1 MTRHFLRF
9 LMLIA
14 VCFSASIG
22 ISQTDNNGMGT
33 LRGTVRNQSGQALPG
48 ATVIPLDQKSA
59 AVVTEVDGTF
69 ELQLRANRSWTV
81 RFGFVG
87 FQTKEVTVELR
98 ESFPTEQ
105 NITLIPGVALK
116 TSEVIADGERTGPI
130 QRIDPKVAARIPSP
144 RGTIEDLLIQA
155 PVNFTSELS
164 SGYNV
169 RGGSFDENLVY
180 VNDVEVYRPFL
191 VRAGQQEG
199 LSFPNPDMVESIE
212 FSAGGFEAKY
222 GDKMSSVLDIQY
234 RKPTKAAT
242 RFTGSML
249 GAQAQQDLVSRKGP
263 AGHRLWT
270 ANTGVRFRDNS
281 YVLGTLDEGG
291 EYQPRYID
299 VQSFVTIDPDG
310 YGPWE
315 IELLGIY
322 GQNDYT
328 FIPEERQSDV
338 GNINEALRLKIY
350 FDGQEKTS
358 YRTGFGALAVNH
370 TGENHRL
377 RWITS
382 AFQTAESETFDI
394 LGAYFLDELDRDLGS
409 DALGEEAV
417 NRGVGVFLNH
427 ARNRLY
433 ANVLSTALKGST
445 SFGGGNGLLE
455 WGVKWQREQ
464 IEDYLAEWSL
474 TDSAGFIAPH
484 PQDSIGYIDEGP
496 QQTIELEDVIRAN
509 NDVNAQRSQAFV
521 QGSWS
526 WEDRFKGLW
535 EINAGIRGHHWGFTN
550 QRTNETGGPVLVGG
564 PRGHISYR
572 PLEEDGMPSIV
583 WNFAAGVYWQPPFYR
598 EMRRLDGTLN
608 ANIRPQ
614 KATHFVLGMDRIF
627 KLYDRPFKMVGEV
640 YYKGMDALIPYE
652 IENVRQRYYAK
663 NNSSGYAA
671 GADFMLNGEFI
682 DGIQSWFRMSVMKTE
697 EDLNDDDYWQYYNSA
712 GTPIITGFTL
722 DNVPVDSALISPGFI
737 PRQTDQRFNMSLLFQ
752 DEMPGNE
759 AYKVLISLYFG
770 TGLPFGPPSFERYK
784 DILRTPTYRRVDIG
798 FSRELFTAA
807 NRTTK
812 YDDLSGFISVEVFNI
827 LGIRNTINHTWIED
841 VNRRLYAIPNY
852 LTNRRLNL
860 KVGLSF

>member
-1 MTRHFLRF
+1 MMRQSLRHLVLIFFCFLA
-9 LMLIA
+9 I
-14 VCFSASIG
+14 SSIG
-22 ISQTDNNGMGT
+22 QIDIGSSSV
-33 LRGTVRNQSGQALPG
+33 LRGFVKNKSGEPLPG
-48 ATVIPLDQKSA
+48 ATVIPLEQKSA
-59 AVVTEVDGTF
+59 SVVTDLDGTF
-69 ELQLRANRSWTV
+69 ELQLRTNKTWTI

-87 FQTKEVTVELR
+87 FQSQEKIVVLNEIEPTILTV
-98 ESFPTEQ
+98 
-105 NITLIPGVALK
+105 TLIPGVALQ
-116 TSEVIADGERTGPI
+116 TSEVIADGARTGPI

-234 RKPTKAAT
+234 RKPRKAAT
-242 RFTGSML
+242 RFTASML
-249 GAQAQQDLVSRKGP
+249 GAQIQQDLVSQKGP
-263 AGHRLWT
+263 TGHRLWT
-270 ANTGVRFRDNS
+270 ANTGVRYRDNS
-281 YVLGTLDEGG
+281 YVLGSLDEGG
-291 EYQPRYID
+291 EYQPRYLD
-299 VQSFVTIDPDG
+299 VQSFITIDPDG

-322 GQNDYT
+322 GQNDYR
-328 FIPEERQSDV
+328 FIPEKRQSDV
-338 GNINEALRLKIY
+338 GNINEALRLQIY

-358 YRTGFGALAVNH
+358 YRTGFGALALNH
-370 TGENHRL
+370 TSESHRV

-409 DALGEEAV
+409 DELGEESV

-433 ANVLSTALKGST
+433 ANVISSALKGSS
-445 SFGGGNGLLE
+445 SFGSGNGLIE
-455 WGVKWQREQ
+455 WGAKWQREQ
-464 IEDYLAEWSL
+464 IEDYLSEWSL
-474 TDSAGFIAPH
+474 TDSAGFISPH

-496 QQTIELEDVIRAN
+496 QQVIELEDVIRAT
-509 NDVNAQRSQAFV
+509 NDVNAQRSQAYI
-521 QGSWS
+521 QGSWA

-535 EINAGIRGHHWGFTN
+535 EVNAGVRGHLWGFTN
-550 QRTNETGGPVLVGG
+550 ERNNETGGPILVGG

-572 PLEEDGMPSIV
+572 PLETEGQTSTV

-598 EMRRLDGTLN
+598 EMRRIDGTLN
-608 ANIRPQ
+608 ADIRPQ

-627 KLYDRPFKMVGEV
+627 ELYDRPFKMVGEV

-652 IENVRQRYYAK
+652 IENVRQRYYAT
-663 NNSSGYAA
+663 NNSAGYAA

-712 GTPIITGFTL
+712 GTPIIAGYTL
-722 DNVPVDSALISPGFI
+722 DNVPTDSALISPGFI

-798 FSRELFTAA
+798 FSRDLFTS
-807 NRTTK
+807 TK
-812 YDDLSGFISVEVFNI
+812 RMDKKEELSGFISIEVFNI
-827 LGIRNTINHTWIED
+827 LGIRNTINYTWIED
-841 VNRRLYAIPNY
+841 VNGRLYAIPNY

-860 KVGLSF
+860 KVGIAF

>member
-1 MTRHFLRF
+1 MMRQSLRHLVLIFFCFLA
-9 LMLIA
+9 I
-14 VCFSASIG
+14 SSIG
-22 ISQTDNNGMGT
+22 QIDIGSSSV
-33 LRGTVRNQSGQALPG
+33 LRGFVKNKSGEPLPG
-48 ATVIPLDQKSA
+48 ATVIPLEQKSA
-59 AVVTEVDGTF
+59 SVVTDLDGAF
-69 ELQLRANRSWTV
+69 ELQLRTNKTWTI

-87 FQTKEVTVELR
+87 FQSQEKIVVLNEIEPTIVTV
-98 ESFPTEQ
+98 
-105 NITLIPGVALK
+105 TLIPGVALQ
-116 TSEVIADGERTGPI
+116 TSEVIADGARTGPI

-234 RKPTKAAT
+234 RKPRKATT
-242 RFTGSML
+242 RFTASML
-249 GAQAQQDLVSRKGP
+249 GAQIQQDVVSQKGP
-263 AGHRLWT
+263 TGHRLWT
-270 ANTGVRFRDNS
+270 ANTGVRYRDNS
-281 YVLGTLDEGG
+281 YVLGSLDEGG
-291 EYQPRYID
+291 EYQPRYLD
-299 VQSFVTIDPDG
+299 VQSFITIDPDG

-322 GQNDYT
+322 GQNDYR

-358 YRTGFGALAVNH
+358 YRTGFGALALNH
-370 TGENHRL
+370 TSESHRV

-409 DALGEEAV
+409 DELGEESV

-433 ANVLSTALKGST
+433 ANVISSALKGSS
-445 SFGGGNGLLE
+445 SFGSGNGLIE
-455 WGVKWQREQ
+455 WGAKWQREQ
-464 IEDYLAEWSL
+464 IEDYLSEWSL
-474 TDSAGFIAPH
+474 TDSAGFISPH

-496 QQTIELEDVIRAN
+496 QQVIELEDVIRAT
-509 NDVNAQRSQAFV
+509 NDVNAQRSQAYI
-521 QGSWS
+521 QGSWA

-535 EINAGIRGHHWGFTN
+535 EVNAGVRGHLWGFTN
-550 QRTNETGGPVLVGG
+550 ERNNESGGPILVGG

-572 PLEEDGMPSIV
+572 PLETEGQPSTV

-598 EMRRLDGTLN
+598 EMRRIDGTLN
-608 ANIRPQ
+608 ADIRPQ

-627 KLYDRPFKMVGEV
+627 ELYDRPFKMVGEV

-652 IENVRQRYYAK
+652 IENVRQRYYAT
-663 NNSSGYAA
+663 NNSAGYAA

-712 GTPIITGFTL
+712 GTPIIAGYTL
-722 DNVPVDSALISPGFI
+722 DNVPTDSALISPGFI

-798 FSRELFTAA
+798 FSRDLFTS
-807 NRTTK
+807 NKRMDK
-812 YDDLSGFISVEVFNI
+812 KEELSGFISIEVFNI

-841 VNRRLYAIPNY
+841 VNGRLYAIPNY

-860 KVGLSF
+860 KVGIAF